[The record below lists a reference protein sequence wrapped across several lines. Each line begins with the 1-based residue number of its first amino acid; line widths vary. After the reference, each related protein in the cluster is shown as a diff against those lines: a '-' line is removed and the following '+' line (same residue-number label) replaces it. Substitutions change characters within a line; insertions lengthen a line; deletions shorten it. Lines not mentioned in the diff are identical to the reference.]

1 MDNDAT
7 LLFINGEDRYVKNV
21 DEFAR
26 IVGDLLGRDAAEY
39 IKEHCRQENP
49 ENPYTECNG
58 ECDKT
63 YEIQQNYENIL
74 HEIQDTL
81 EGWDIA
87 KMTKAQIESA
97 RDRLYEK
104 IDREL

>member
-39 IKEHCRQENP
+39 IKEHCRQENS
-49 ENPYTECNG
+49 ENPYAECNG

-63 YEIQQNYENIL
+63 YEIQRDYENLL
-74 HEIQDTL
+74 HEIQDEL
-81 EGWDIA
+81 ESW
-87 KMTKAQIESA
+87 KIEEWPRKKTALA